1 MNDSDQEPDLFTQ
14 ALRADLPSERDQ
26 ARIKARLITAGVLAG
41 ATLVTPSTA
50 AAAASGGFL
59 SKLASLP
66 LSLKVGASVVVVG
79 AAAVPVFHGVASDDH
94 AGAADAPVAVVVAP
108 KATALNRAKRVDE
121 PRPAP
126 AEVNPPAL
134 AALPAAPVAELEPAH
149 TEPVSVRRVTG
160 PAAVR
165 GAELPAAQ
173 TPSSPAVGAF
183 PVHEVAP
190 VAPAAPVD
198 EGTLRAETALME
210 RALAAIRRN
219 DFTTARR
226 DLAAHAAEF
235 PNGHL
240 KPERERALERMRG
253 KETER

>member
-14 ALRADLPSERDQ
+14 ALRADLPSERDE
-26 ARIKARLITAGVLAG
+26 ARIKARLVAAGLLAG
-41 ATLVTPSTA
+41 AALVTPSTA

-79 AAAVPVFHGVASDDH
+79 AAAMPVFHGVVS
-94 AGAADAPVAVVVAP
+94 AGDGGAPDAPAVVVVAP
-108 KATALNRAKRVDE
+108 KANVPNRAKVDD
-121 PRPAP
+121 PRLAP
-126 AEVNPPAL
+126 AEVDPVAV
-134 AALPAAPVAELEPAH
+134 PAAPAPEVEPAR
-149 TEPVSVRRVTG
+149 TEPASVRQVTA
-160 PAAVR
+160 PAPERAVER
-165 GAELPAAQ
+165 PAAQ
-173 TPSSPAVGAF
+173 RPSSPAVGAF
-183 PVHEVAP
+183 PIVAA
-190 VAPAAPVD
+190 APAVAAVPVD

-210 RALAAIRRN
+210 RALAAIRRD